1 MDINKGRFRFFVAEE
16 VLQIMQLIL
25 DEVMR
30 TRRARISKEPLE
42 YLHTIFIDKEKLQ
55 ALRKYFIFSLTV

>member
-1 MDINKGRFRFFVAEE
+1 
-16 VLQIMQLIL
+16 MQLIL